1 LRSNGPCCPDRN
13 VTSGASKGFED
24 DLLRERFFKFE
35 TLG

>member
-1 LRSNGPCCPDRN
+1 
-13 VTSGASKGFED
+13 VISGASKGFED